1 MENIMQDKVIIVTGA
16 SSGIGLAAVRML
28 SKAGA
33 KVVLAAPA
41 SEALTQVSA
50 ELASSL
56 SIPTDITNEASVRAM
71 IRQAHKHF
79 GRVDVLINNAGRGYE
94 GSLEF
99 VETDKFLYLFRLHV
113 LGPLAAM
120 QEAIPI
126 MRAQGSGRIINV
138 SSPTSKLI
146 LPRLGAYSATKVAL
160 RCITLTARKELAA
173 DNIAVSVFYPF
184 ITASNFGKNVFHTQ
198 EKSTATERA
207 MTLPDADS
215 TEITAAKLVAA
226 IGSDKA
232 EIVARGLMYFVVG
245 IMKKKLTGSNVKT

>member
-1 MENIMQDKVIIVTGA
+1 
-16 SSGIGLAAVRML
+16 
-28 SKAGA
+28 
-33 KVVLAAPA
+33 
-41 SEALTQVSA
+41 
-50 ELASSL
+50 
-56 SIPTDITNEASVRAM
+56 
-71 IRQAHKHF
+71 
-79 GRVDVLINNAGRGYE
+79 
-94 GSLEF
+94 
-99 VETDKFLYLFRLHV
+99 
-113 LGPLAAM
+113 
-120 QEAIPI
+120 
-126 MRAQGSGRIINV
+126 
-138 SSPTSKLI
+138 
-146 LPRLGAYSATKVAL
+146 
-160 RCITLTARKELAA
+160 LAA